1 MEKKVIILT
10 KEQIE
15 LNPLNNWENGD
26 MRDLIE
32 SLKSVELI
40 TPVSYTHLNDLYKFT
55 KHECSF

>member
-40 TPVSYTHLNDLYKFT
+40 TPLSDRKSVV
-55 KHECSF
+55 